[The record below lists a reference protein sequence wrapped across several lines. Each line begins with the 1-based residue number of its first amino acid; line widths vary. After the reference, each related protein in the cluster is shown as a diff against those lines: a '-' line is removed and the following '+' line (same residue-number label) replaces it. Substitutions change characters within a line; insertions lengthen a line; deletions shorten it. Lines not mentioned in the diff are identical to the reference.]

1 MKTETLD
8 NLPNPISLQKDDSL
22 DSVLLARNISYFYGE
37 GENRKQI
44 LFDIDLEISPGELVI
59 MTGPSGSG
67 KSTLISLIGA
77 LRTIQEGELNIMGSA
92 LHNANQNELVNY
104 RQNLGFI
111 FQMHNLF
118 ESLTARENVKMALQ
132 LKSYSRKEKNTL
144 ADDIL
149 THLGLDERL
158 NYKPDS
164 LSGGQRQRV
173 AIARA
178 LVNKPKLILADE
190 PTAALDK
197 ESGQTVIKLL
207 RTLCEEN
214 GSTVFLITHDNR
226 ILDYADRIINMVD
239 GRIVS
244 NVLIKEEIAVCEFL
258 RRSETFSK
266 LTPDALTEV
275 ARKMNK
281 EKFST
286 EETIIRQG
294 DPGEKFYLIQKGL
307 AEVIVDDGSA
317 SKVVA
322 TLKDGDFF
330 GEAALIT
337 EEPRNATVQVKEK
350 TTLFSLNKQEFKDA
364 MKACKSFEDQLL
376 NVFFQRQ

>member
-1 MKTETLD
+1 MTTETL
-8 NLPNPISLQKDDSL
+8 NSSTGHTSSQEKEIPVLFAEKISH
-22 DSVLLARNISYFYGE
+22 YFGE

-44 LFDIDLEISPGELVI
+44 LFDIDLDIYPGELVI

-67 KSTLISLIGA
+67 KSTLVSLIGA
-77 LRTIQEGELNIMGSA
+77 LRTVQEGQLNVMKSEL
-92 LHNANQNELVNY
+92 QNSSQKELVHY
-104 RQNLGFI
+104 RQDLGFI

-132 LKSYSRKEKNTL
+132 LKNYSRKEKNVL
-144 ADDIL
+144 ADEIL
-149 THLGLDERL
+149 THLGLGERL
-158 NYKPDS
+158 NYKPVS

-178 LVNKPKLILADE
+178 LVNKPKLVLADE

-197 ESGQTVIKLL
+197 ESGQIVIKLL
-207 RTLCEEN
+207 RQLCEEN

-244 NVLIKEEIAVCEFL
+244 NVVIKEEIAICEFL
-258 RRSETFSK
+258 RHSDIFSK

-275 ARKMNK
+275 ARKMTK

-286 EETIIRQG
+286 DEIIIRQG

-307 AEVIVDDGSA
+307 ADVIVDDGKA
-317 SKVVA
+317 RKVVA
-322 TLKDGDFF
+322 NLNDGDFF

-337 EEPRNATVQVKEK
+337 GEPRNATVRSRSD
-350 TTLFSLNKQEFKDA
+350 TILYSLNKQAFKEA
-364 MKACKSFEDQLL
+364 MDACKSFEDQLL